1 MKTILICNQKGGV
14 GKTLIADEMAFAL
27 ERDMIPYNFFDLD
40 EQGSAI
46 HKTVDNPDA
55 EVRVVDTPGAL
66 QENLVE
72 WIKEADFII
81 VPTMM
86 SNRDTKPLERMIQ
99 ILAPFEKKGKPVLYV
114 LNKWN
119 RYNITCDFINWFQA
133 KYPDLHTAVLC
144 DTTAFNQAGAYGV
157 SIMEYQSSS
166 LGAKQIGEIYGT
178 VKFHLNIRERWR
190 S

>member
-14 GKTLIADEMAFAL
+14 GKTLIADELAFAL
-27 ERDMIPYNFFDLD
+27 ERDMIPYSFFDLD

-99 ILAPFEKKGKPVLYV
+99 ILAPFEKQGKPVLYV

-119 RYNITCDFINWFQA
+119 RYNIKRMDRIRKQTLPTKF
-133 KYPDLHTAVLC
+133 
-144 DTTAFNQAGAYGV
+144 V
-157 SIMEYQSSS
+157 S
-166 LGAKQIGEIYGT
+166 
-178 VKFHLNIRERWR
+178 R
-190 S
+190 